1 MSTATKPQNGVTTKP
16 ASVSLVE
23 KDTEFV
29 PFMAKDP
36 IRLSVAI
43 VQNFVCVKSKS
54 GKTCD
59 FAQAM
64 KFIMLCKA
72 RGLNPF
78 EGDAYLLG
86 YDNRDGS
93 TTFSLITA
101 HQAFLKRAEV
111 HPEYDGMESGV
122 IVKLESGELF
132 DRDGDFHLDSDT
144 LVGGWCTVFF
154 KGRKHH
160 MKKRLK
166 LTTFRKPF
174 GRWNDDPAGMIVKCA
189 EADALRSAFPN
200 QLGGMYLEDELPG
213 VAAPIPT
220 AAPVS
225 GQPALADLTSKL
237 AAANQQVA
245 DEPDTIDEEPAQQV
259 DDTPGVDVEDLY
271 NTLSQKLECATSIS
285 DVNSARNWAKGN
297 ENDLPQAI
305 AFNVDSMC
313 DERIEEI
320 RAKRGPGSNGGQ
332 KNLMDTHPNT

>member
-23 KDTEFV
+23 KETEFV

-86 YDNRDGS
+86 YDGRDGT

-213 VAAPIPT
+213 VGAPLPT
-220 AAPVS
+220 AAPAS

-237 AAANQQVA
+237 AAANQSQVA
-245 DEPDTIDEEPAQQV
+245 DEPETIDE
-259 DDTPGVDVEDLY
+259 
-271 NTLSQKLECATSIS
+271 
-285 DVNSARNWAKGN
+285 
-297 ENDLPQAI
+297 LPQATEGADGMYTVHEII
-305 AFNVDSMC
+305 ADITEAANQGDLDLARTIYDRYTGPDSGF
-313 DERIEEI
+313 DESERELISGVWSQI
-320 RAKRGPGSNGGQ
+320 YKAASSPKGKGQ